1 MSVHE
6 ELPGVIK
13 QYAQCN
19 KSPKGTEQTE
29 RKPSSYANQAR
40 AAHEPRKGAS
50 FLTTE
55 TSSGSNQAPAQ
66 LPWKAA
72 GGFFN

>member
-1 MSVHE
+1 MHNAVR
-6 ELPGVIK
+6 
-13 QYAQCN
+13 AQ
-19 KSPKGTEQTE
+19 KGTVQTE
-29 RKPSSYANQAR
+29 SKPSSYASQAR